1 VREKVTVGEE
11 LSLWVAFA
19 GGFISFASPCV
30 LPLMPGYIG
39 YITGV
44 SAEEAEKFSRRTYLA
59 HVMVHTL
66 IFGLGFTTIFVTFGL
81 TATSIGGFLSRHAL
95 LFQRVAGLLIILFG
109 LQMTGLLKVAWL
121 YRERRFTVKERDA
134 SVTRSFILG
143 MAFGFGWTPCIG
155 PVLGAVLTMAAS
167 QEQILSG
174 GILLLAYSLGMG
186 IPFLLT
192 AAALALSL
200 SFADRTGRF
209 LHYVHV
215 GAGVIMLVMGLLL
228 LTGAFSKLSLFFNT
242 LAV

>member
-1 VREKVTVGEE
+1 MSGD

-44 SAEEAEKFSRRTYLA
+44 SAEEAEKFSRRTYLS
-59 HVMVHTL
+59 HVMIHTL
-66 IFGLGFTTIFVTFGL
+66 IFGMGFTTVFVAFGL
-81 TATSIGGFLSRHAL
+81 TATSIGGFLTQHAL

-121 YRERRFTVKERDA
+121 YRERRFTVKEREV
-134 SVTRSFILG
+134 SVTRSFLLG
-143 MAFGFGWTPCIG
+143 MAFGFGWTPCVG

-174 GILLLAYSLGMG
+174 GILLLVYSLGMG
-186 IPFLLT
+186 IPFVLT
-192 AAALALSL
+192 AVTLALSL
-200 SFADRTGRF
+200 SFADRAGRF

-215 GAGVIMLVMGLLL
+215 GAGVIMIVMGLLL
-228 LTGAFSKLSLFFNT
+228 LTGAFSRLSLFFNAFS
-242 LAV
+242 L

>member
-1 VREKVTVGEE
+1 MTVPEDI
-11 LSLWVAFA
+11 SLWVAFA

-44 SAEEAEKFSRRTYLA
+44 SAEEAEKFSRRTYLS
-59 HVMVHTL
+59 HVMIHTL
-66 IFGLGFTTIFVTFGL
+66 IFGLGFTTVFVTFGL
-81 TATSIGGFLSRHAL
+81 TATSIGGFLTRHAL

-121 YRERRFTVKERDA
+121 YRERRFTVKEGEV
-134 SVTRSFILG
+134 SVTRSFLLG
-143 MAFGFGWTPCIG
+143 MAFGFGWTPCVG

-174 GILLLAYSLGMG
+174 GLLLLVYSLGMG

-192 AAALALSL
+192 AVTLALSL
-200 SFADRTGRF
+200 SFADRAGRF

-215 GAGVIMLVMGLLL
+215 GAGVVMLVMGLLL
-228 LTGAFSKLSLFFNT
+228 LTGTFSRLSLFFNS
-242 LAV
+242 LSI